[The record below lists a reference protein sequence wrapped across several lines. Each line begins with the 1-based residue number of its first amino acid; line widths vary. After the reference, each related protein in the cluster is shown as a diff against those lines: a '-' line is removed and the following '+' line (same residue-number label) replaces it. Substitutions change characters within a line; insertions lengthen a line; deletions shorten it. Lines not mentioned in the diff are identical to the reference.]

1 MNETGIKTALL
12 IIKGHEDAVV
22 IGDMFNH
29 QGHYSFA
36 VILETSIDIAKK
48 RLVDSSID
56 VVLLDLALPEMR
68 EPDAVAQIR
77 ALAPRVAI
85 VLLLDPADEAIAV
98 EAIKDGAQDYLIKGE
113 IEPRELMHALR
124 NAYRRKILEE
134 SLFEEKERAQVT
146 LDCMG
151 DGVICS
157 DDDEKVT
164 FLNAVA
170 EKLTGWSLSAARGH
184 SIAEVFHIVDAFTRQ
199 VIANPMN
206 AAIGENQTGHL
217 PPNTILIRRDGQEA
231 FIEDSAAPIHN
242 RAGETIGSVIVFR
255 DVSAAQ
261 AMTDQLLHSTQ
272 HDSLTGL
279 PNRSLLI
286 DRLGQSVALALRHR
300 AQFAVMFLDLDG
312 FKHINDSLGHQTG
325 DKLLQSIAKRLQKC
339 VRAVDTVSRQGGDE
353 FIVLLQEL
361 EDSGDALI
369 GARRVLEAVTG
380 THHID
385 GHSLRVTASLGVSIY
400 PSDGEDSDTLIKNA
414 DTAMY
419 QAKRQGHHHYAF
431 FKPAMNDQAVERQ
444 YIEEELR
451 RGLEEDEFKLHYQPK
466 YSLKTG
472 EIVGAEALIRWIHPT
487 RGVVPPGKFIPI
499 AEDCGFIVQIGA
511 WVLRQACRQART
523 WMDEGLPATPVA
535 VNVSA
540 VRFGHEDFASR
551 LFAILDETGLDGGSL
566 ELEMTEGVLMQRTE
580 QAATLLNSVRN
591 RGVQV
596 SIDDFGTGYSSLSY
610 LTKFPLDALKIDQSF
625 VHKITDTPNK
635 AAIVSAIISMGR
647 SLGLRVIAEGVE
659 SAEDLDFLKAHD
671 CDEAQG
677 FYFSP
682 AVPPKEFAQLL
693 RTTAGDFSK
702 AKT

>member
-1 MNETGIKTALL
+1 LDVKEIKTALL
-12 IIKGHEDAVV
+12 VINGEEDASAVS
-22 IGDMFNH
+22 DMFNH
-29 QGHYSFA
+29 QGHRSFE
-36 VILETSIDIAKK
+36 VILATSIDIAKK

-56 VVLLDLALPEMR
+56 AILLDLALPKMR

-77 ALAPRVAI
+77 ALAPHVAI
-85 VLLLDPADEAIAV
+85 VLLLDPADEATAI
-98 EAIKDGAQDYLIKGE
+98 EAMKDGAQDYLIKGQV
-113 IEPRELMHALR
+113 EPRELLRALR
-124 NAYRRKILEE
+124 NACERKILEE

-146 LDCMG
+146 LHCMG

-157 DDDEKVT
+157 DDDGNVT
-164 FLNAVA
+164 FLNAVS
-170 EKLTGWSLSAARGH
+170 EKLTGWTLSEARGH
-184 SIAEVFHIVDAFTRQ
+184 AMSAVFHIINGLTRE
-199 VIANPMN
+199 VIANPMD
-206 AAIGENQTGHL
+206 AAIAKNRTGHL
-217 PPNTILIRRDGQEA
+217 PLNTILIRRDGHEA

-242 RAGETIGSVIVFR
+242 RAGKTTGSVIVFR
-255 DVSAAQ
+255 DVSEAQ
-261 AMTDQLLHSTQ
+261 AMKDKLLHSTQ

-279 PNRSLLI
+279 PNRSLLT
-286 DRLGQSVALALRHR
+286 DRLNQSVAFAQRHQ

-361 EDSGDALI
+361 GDSEDALI
-369 GARRVLEAVTG
+369 GARRVLGAVTG

-385 GHSLRVTASLGVSIY
+385 GHSLQITASLGVSVY
-400 PSDGEDSDTLIKNA
+400 PSDGEDSETLIKNA

-431 FKPAMNDQAVERQ
+431 FKPTMNDVAVERQ

-451 RGLEEDEFKLHYQPK
+451 RGLEQDEFKLHYQPK

-487 RGVVPPGKFIPI
+487 RGAVPPGKFIPI
-499 AEDCGFIVQIGA
+499 AEDCGLIVQIGA
-511 WVLRQACRQART
+511 WVLRQACGQARA
-523 WMDEGLPATPVA
+523 WVDEGLPATPVA

-540 VRFGHEDFASR
+540 IRFGHEDFANH
-551 LFAILDETGLDGGSL
+551 LFGILDETGLDGGSL

-580 QAATLLNSVRN
+580 QTATFLNAVRN

-659 SAEDLDFLKAHD
+659 TADDLEFLMAHD

-682 AVPPKEFAQLL
+682 AIRPEEFAKML
-693 RTTAGDFSK
+693 RANAS
-702 AKT
+702 

>member
-1 MNETGIKTALL
+1 
-12 IIKGHEDAVV
+12 
-22 IGDMFNH
+22 MFNH

>member
-1 MNETGIKTALL
+1 LNETGIKTVLL
-12 IIKGHEDAVV
+12 IIKGDRDARVV
-22 IGDMFNH
+22 SEMFNH

-36 VILETSIDIAKK
+36 VILETSINIAKK

-56 VVLLDLALPEMR
+56 VILLDLSLPEMQ

-85 VLLLDPADEAIAV
+85 VLLLDSEDEATAV
-98 EAIKDGAQDYLIKGE
+98 EAKKDGAQDYLFKGE
-113 IEPRELMHALR
+113 IEPRELMRALR
-124 NAYRRKILEE
+124 NAFRRKILEE

-146 LDCMG
+146 LDCIG

-157 DDDEKVT
+157 DDDGRVT

-170 EKLTGWSLSAARGH
+170 ETLTGWTLAEARNMA
-184 SIAEVFHIVDAFTRQ
+184 IAEMFHIVDAFTRQ
-199 VIANPMN
+199 VIVNPMD
-206 AAIGENQTGHL
+206 AAVEKNQTGHL
-217 PPNTILIRRDGQEA
+217 PLNTILIRRDNQES

-242 RAGETIGSVIVFR
+242 RVGETTGSVIVFR
-255 DVSAAQ
+255 DVSDVQ
-261 AMTDQLLHSTQ
+261 AMTDRLLHSTQ
-272 HDSLTGL
+272 HDALTGL

-361 EDSGDALI
+361 EDSEDALI

-385 GHSLRVTASLGVSIY
+385 GHSLQVTASLGVSVY
-400 PSDGEDSDTLIKNA
+400 PSHGKDAETLIKNA

-431 FKPAMNDQAVERQ
+431 FKRAMNDIAVERQ

-451 RGLEEDEFKLHYQPK
+451 RGLEQDEFTLHYQPK

-472 EIVGAEALIRWIHPT
+472 EIVGAEALIRWIRPT

-499 AEDCGFIVQIGA
+499 AEDCGLIVQIGA
-511 WVLRQACRQART
+511 WVLRQACRQARA
-523 WMDEGLPATPVA
+523 WVDEGLPATPVA

-540 VRFGHEDFASR
+540 IRFGHEDFAR
-551 LFAILDETGLDGGSL
+551 HLFAILDETCLDGGSL

-580 QAATLLNSVRN
+580 QAATLLNTVRD

-596 SIDDFGTGYSSLSY
+596 SIDDFGTGYSRLRY

-625 VHKITDTPNK
+625 VHNITDTPNK

-659 SAEDLDFLKAHD
+659 TVEDLEFLRTHD

-682 AVPPKEFAQLL
+682 AIPPKEFAKML
-693 RTTAGDFSK
+693 RANTS
-702 AKT
+702 

>member
-1 MNETGIKTALL
+1 
-12 IIKGHEDAVV
+12 
-22 IGDMFNH
+22 MFNH

-206 AAIGENQTGHL
+206 AAVGENQTGHL

-702 AKT
+702 ANIRH

>member
-12 IIKGHEDAVV
+12 IIKGDEEASVV
-22 IGDMFNH
+22 SDMFNH

-48 RLVDSSID
+48 RFVDSSID
-56 VVLLDLALPEMR
+56 VVLLDLSLPEMR

-77 ALAPRVAI
+77 TLAPRVAI
-85 VLLLDPADEAIAV
+85 VLLSDPADEATAI
-98 EAIKDGAQDYLIKGE
+98 EAMKDGAQDYLIKGQ
-113 IEPRELMHALR
+113 IEPRELMRALR

-157 DDDEKVT
+157 DDDENVT

-170 EKLTGWSLSAARGH
+170 EKLTGWPLSAARGH
-184 SIAEVFHIVDAFTRQ
+184 AITEVFQIVDAFTRA
-199 VIANPMN
+199 VIANPMG
-206 AAIGENQTGHL
+206 AAVEDNQTGHL
-217 PPNTILIRRDGQEA
+217 PLNTILIRRDGHEA

-242 RAGETIGSVIVFR
+242 RAGETTGSVIVFR
-255 DVSAAQ
+255 DVSATQ
-261 AMTDQLLHSTQ
+261 AMTDRLLHSTQ

-286 DRLGQSVALALRHR
+286 DRLGQSVALALRHQ

-361 EDSGDALI
+361 EDAEDALI

-380 THHID
+380 THLID
-385 GHSLRVTASLGVSIY
+385 GHSLQVTASLGVSVY
-400 PSDGEDSDTLIKNA
+400 PSDGKDSETLIKNA

-431 FKPAMNDQAVERQ
+431 FKPSMNDVAVERQ

-451 RGLEEDEFKLHYQPK
+451 RGLEQDEFTLHYQPK

-499 AEDCGFIVQIGA
+499 AEDCGLIVQIGA
-511 WVLRQACRQART
+511 WVLRQACRQARA
-523 WMDEGLPATPVA
+523 WVDEGLPATPVA

-540 VRFGHEDFASR
+540 IRFGHEDFAR
-551 LFAILDETGLDGGSL
+551 HLFAILDETGLDGGSL

-580 QAATLLNSVRN
+580 QAATLLNTVRD

-625 VHKITDTPNK
+625 VHNITDTPNK

-659 SAEDLDFLKAHD
+659 TVEDLEFLKTHD

-682 AVPPKEFAQLL
+682 AIPPKEFAKML
-693 RTTAGDFSK
+693 RANTS
-702 AKT
+702 

>member
-1 MNETGIKTALL
+1 
-12 IIKGHEDAVV
+12 
-22 IGDMFNH
+22 MFNH

-36 VILETSIDIAKK
+36 VILETSINIAKK

-56 VVLLDLALPEMR
+56 VILLDLSLPEMQ

-85 VLLLDPADEAIAV
+85 VLLLDSEDEATAV
-98 EAIKDGAQDYLIKGE
+98 EAMKDGAQDYLFKGE
-113 IEPRELMHALR
+113 IEPRELMRALR
-124 NAYRRKILEE
+124 NACRRKILEE

-146 LDCMG
+146 LDCIG

-157 DDDEKVT
+157 DDDGRVT

-170 EKLTGWSLSAARGH
+170 ETLTGWTLAEARNMA
-184 SIAEVFHIVDAFTRQ
+184 IAEVFHIVDAFTRQ
-199 VIANPMN
+199 VIVNPMD
-206 AAIGENQTGHL
+206 AAVEKNQTGHL
-217 PPNTILIRRDGQEA
+217 PLNTILIRRDNQES

-242 RAGETIGSVIVFR
+242 RVGETTGSVIVFR
-255 DVSAAQ
+255 DVSDVQ
-261 AMTDQLLHSTQ
+261 AMTDRLLHSTQ
-272 HDSLTGL
+272 HDALTGL

-361 EDSGDALI
+361 EDSEDALI

-385 GHSLRVTASLGVSIY
+385 GHSLQVTASLGVSVY
-400 PSDGEDSDTLIKNA
+400 PSDGKDSETLIKNA

-431 FKPAMNDQAVERQ
+431 FKPAMNDIAVERQ

-451 RGLEEDEFKLHYQPK
+451 RGLEQDEFTLHYQPK

-499 AEDCGFIVQIGA
+499 AEDCGLIVQIGA
-511 WVLRQACRQART
+511 WVLRQACRQARA
-523 WMDEGLPATPVA
+523 WVDEGLPATPVA

-540 VRFGHEDFASR
+540 IRFGHEDFAR
-551 LFAILDETGLDGGSL
+551 HLFAILDETGLDGGSL

-580 QAATLLNSVRN
+580 QAATLLNTVRD

-625 VHKITDTPNK
+625 VHNITDTPNK

-659 SAEDLDFLKAHD
+659 TVEDLEFLRTHD

-682 AVPPKEFAQLL
+682 AIPPKEFAKML
-693 RTTAGDFSK
+693 RANTS
-702 AKT
+702 

>member
-1 MNETGIKTALL
+1 LNETGIKTALL
-12 IIKGHEDAVV
+12 IIKGDEEASVV
-22 IGDMFNH
+22 SDMFNH

-48 RLVDSSID
+48 RFVDSSID
-56 VVLLDLALPEMR
+56 VVLLDLSLPEMR

-77 ALAPRVAI
+77 TLAPRVAI
-85 VLLLDPADEAIAV
+85 VLLSDPADEATAI
-98 EAIKDGAQDYLIKGE
+98 EAMKDGAQDYLIKGQ
-113 IEPRELMHALR
+113 IEPRELMRALR

-157 DDDEKVT
+157 DDDENVT

-170 EKLTGWSLSAARGH
+170 EKLTGWPLSAARGH
-184 SIAEVFHIVDAFTRQ
+184 AITEVFQIVDAFTRA
-199 VIANPMN
+199 VIANPMG
-206 AAIGENQTGHL
+206 AAVEDNQTGHL
-217 PPNTILIRRDGQEA
+217 PLNTILIRRDGHEA

-242 RAGETIGSVIVFR
+242 RAGETTGSVIVFR
-255 DVSAAQ
+255 DVSATQ
-261 AMTDQLLHSTQ
+261 AMTDRLLHSTQ

-286 DRLGQSVALALRHR
+286 DRLGQSVALALRHQ

-361 EDSGDALI
+361 EDAEDALI

-380 THHID
+380 THLID
-385 GHSLRVTASLGVSIY
+385 GHSLQVTASLGVSVY
-400 PSDGEDSDTLIKNA
+400 PSDGKDSETLIKNA

-431 FKPAMNDQAVERQ
+431 FKPSMNDVAVERQ

-451 RGLEEDEFKLHYQPK
+451 RGLEQDEFTLHYQPK

-499 AEDCGFIVQIGA
+499 AEDCGLIVQIGA
-511 WVLRQACRQART
+511 WVLRQACRQARA
-523 WMDEGLPATPVA
+523 WVDEGLPATPVA

-540 VRFGHEDFASR
+540 IRFGHEDFAR
-551 LFAILDETGLDGGSL
+551 HLFAILDETGLDGGSL

-580 QAATLLNSVRN
+580 QAATLLNTVRD

-625 VHKITDTPNK
+625 VHNITDTPNK

-659 SAEDLDFLKAHD
+659 TVEDLEFLKTHD

-682 AVPPKEFAQLL
+682 AIPPKEFAKML
-693 RTTAGDFSK
+693 RANTS
-702 AKT
+702 